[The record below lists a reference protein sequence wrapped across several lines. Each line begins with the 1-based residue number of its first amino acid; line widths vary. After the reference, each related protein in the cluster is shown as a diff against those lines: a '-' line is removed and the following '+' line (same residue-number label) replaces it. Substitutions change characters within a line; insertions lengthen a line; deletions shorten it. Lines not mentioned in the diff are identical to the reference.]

1 MISCNNHQWTKDYF
15 LISGLFDFLYYC
27 LTLCIFRL
35 TFYSSDKYI
44 LISKLLHLRLHL
56 IITYICN
63 V

>member
-1 MISCNNHQWTKDYF
+1 MSIV
-15 LISGLFDFLYYC
+15 FDFLNDC

-44 LISKLLHLRLHL
+44 LISKLLHLCLHL